1 MSYCKYCE
9 SPIQWIEKKP
19 HNSDGTG
26 HDYEF
31 CQALKKQRKLAHKQW
46 VAERFRPAVLRLIKA
61 NNELVVSRNFK
72 RPENPY
78 AKSTS
83 PIVVELLE
91 GTSKVDWAATYVGI
105 LSSGAKC
112 LVHYS
117 MASGNC
123 NEGYAVHPFNKSK
136 KNTEAYMKAFLE
148 INQ

>member
-1 MSYCKYCE
+1 MSHCKYCE
-9 SPIQWIEKKP
+9 SQLEWIEKKP
-19 HNSDGTG
+19 HNADGTR

-31 CQALKKQRKLAHKQW
+31 CQALKKQRKLAHKQCI
-46 VAERFRPAVLRLIKA
+46 AERFRPAVLRLIKE
-61 NNELVVSRNFK
+61 NNELAVSRNFK

-117 MASGNC
+117 MADGAC
-123 NEGYAVHPFNKSK
+123 NEGYSVNPFNKSK
-136 KNTEAYMKAFLE
+136 KHEESCRQARLE
-148 INQ
+148 VNQ